1 MKLPKVPW
9 KNMAAIG
16 DSQNSVHQDQAHA
29 ALLRRAAS
37 PAMLVARVLID
48 ENAPAFEAQ
57 MRQHF

>member
-1 MKLPKVPW
+1 
-9 KNMAAIG
+9 MAAIG

-37 PAMLVARVLID
+37 PAMLVAKALID
-48 ENAPAFEAQ
+48 EKSPAFESQ